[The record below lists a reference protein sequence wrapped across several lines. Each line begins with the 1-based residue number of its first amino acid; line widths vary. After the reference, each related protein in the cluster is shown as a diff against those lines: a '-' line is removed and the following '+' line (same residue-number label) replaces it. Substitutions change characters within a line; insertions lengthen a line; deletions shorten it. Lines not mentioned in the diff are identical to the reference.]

1 MPCQLFTFGP
11 FVFDSHHGTLFRG
24 ALPVVLGSRERA
36 LLQAL
41 LEANGEIVTKS
52 SLMDAA
58 WPKTMVEESNLTV
71 QIAALRRVIDQST
84 NGENWI
90 ATVPGVGYRLV
101 HSTPVRQQVVEAAEG
116 PAAPR
121 DTAPGPT
128 IAVLPFTNMSSDPEQ
143 EFFGDGLAEDLI
155 TDLSRIP
162 GFVVIA
168 RHSSFAYKGK
178 LSDIRTIATDLGVR
192 YVIEGSVR
200 RAGDRVRISA
210 QIIDATDNI
219 HLWANRFDRD
229 LESVFALQDEIVG
242 RIVAAL
248 SGLLP
253 PIHPMARQRATN
265 LEAYDLFV
273 RGRALINQSV
283 ESNKAARQLL
293 ERSIAL
299 DPDFADAY
307 AWLAMGH
314 LCSRVMWGEV
324 AEPHFSLA
332 LAAAE
337 RAVSL
342 DPDNAGAHAV
352 LGDVLLFHNQPAGV
366 AELATALAINPNHA
380 DAWVFL
386 GEARAYEGDAVA
398 GIELTAKAFG
408 LNPYPPGWY
417 YWYLGYV
424 QYAAGRYEDAV
435 GTLRHESTHRL
446 GSQRIL
452 AAALAQL
459 GRMDDAR
466 ADAQQFLAAHPLFSV
481 ESWARAQPFQ
491 HEADRQNFIDGYLKA
506 GLPM

>member
-1 MPCQLFTFGP
+1 MPGQFLAFGP
-11 FVFDSHHGTLFRG
+11 FIFDCRRGTLFRG
-24 ALPVVLGSRERA
+24 ASPVVIGRRERA

-41 LEANGEIVTKS
+41 LEARGEVVTKS

-58 WPKTMVEESNLTV
+58 WPKTNVEESNLTV
-71 QIAALRRVIDQST
+71 QIAALRRSIGQSAT
-84 NGENWI
+84 GENWI
-90 ATVPGVGYRLV
+90 ATIPGVGYRLV
-101 HSTPVRQQVVEAAEG
+101 HSTPVRQRDVAAVEA
-116 PAAPR
+116 PAALDEIEPR
-121 DTAPGPT
+121 PT

-143 EFFGDGLAEDLI
+143 EYFGDGLAEDLI

-178 LSDIRTIATDLGVR
+178 PVDIRTIAKDLGVR

-200 RAGDRVRISA
+200 RDADRIRISA
-210 QIIDATDNI
+210 QIIDAIGNV
-219 HLWANRFDRD
+219 HLWASRFDRE

-242 RIVAAL
+242 RIVRAL
-248 SGLLP
+248 SGLVP
-253 PIHPMARQRATN
+253 PVQLMARPRATN

-273 RGRALINQSV
+273 RGRALVNQSV
-283 ESNKAARQLL
+283 EGNRAGRQLL

-299 DPDFADAY
+299 DSDFAEAY
-307 AWLAMGH
+307 VWLAMGH
-314 LCSRVMWGEV
+314 LCGRVMWGEV
-324 AEPHFSLA
+324 AEPHFALA
-332 LAAAE
+332 LSAAE

-352 LGDVLLFHNQPAGV
+352 LGDVLLFHDRPAGV
-366 AELATALAINPNHA
+366 AELATALALNPNHA

-386 GEARAYEGDAVA
+386 GEARAYEGDAAA
-398 GIELTAKAFG
+398 GIAHTVKAFS

-424 QYAAGRYEDAV
+424 EYAAGHYEDAMT
-435 GTLRHESTHRL
+435 TLWHPSTHRL

-452 AAALAQL
+452 AASLAQL
-459 GRMDDAR
+459 GRAEEAR
-466 ADAQQFLAAHPLFSV
+466 AEAQQFLAAHPQFSIQ
-481 ESWARAQPFQ
+481 SWASAQPFQ
-491 HEADRQNFIDGYLKA
+491 HEADRQSFIDGYLKA